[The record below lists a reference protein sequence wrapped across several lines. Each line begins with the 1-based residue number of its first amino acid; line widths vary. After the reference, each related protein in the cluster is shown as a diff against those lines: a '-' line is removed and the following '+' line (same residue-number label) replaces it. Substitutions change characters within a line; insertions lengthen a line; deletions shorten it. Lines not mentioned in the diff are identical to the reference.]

1 MIFNFDSYIVNVNNY
16 KTEKFMENL
25 KEIEIELTE
34 SLTSML
40 SEMSINYKKPSYIK
54 KLNNII
60 ILKYHAVGELF
71 SYDNVRKN
79 SNLKFAD
86 GVHPIYNFDENTE
99 IYFSEYVDMREEFLD
114 ENSFEINI
122 AIKNN

>member
-40 SEMSINYKKPSYIK
+40 SEMSITQLANYFPM
-54 KLNNII
+54 
-60 ILKYHAVGELF
+60 
-71 SYDNVRKN
+71 
-79 SNLKFAD
+79 
-86 GVHPIYNFDENTE
+86 T
-99 IYFSEYVDMREEFLD
+99 M
-114 ENSFEINI
+114 
-122 AIKNN
+122 